1 MRRGGRARRAMLGAV
16 ATGALLGAAQG
27 FNLGWKSLLAS
38 ATAQSDGEAG
48 GYTGRAV
55 SVSSWG
61 NRLAVG
67 EAKADESKSQVSA
80 EMSPVHRRRLAERL
94 LSQEG
99 TDYPTINFDPDE
111 GTENPFDGNYKV
123 VTASGL
129 EIDIDS
135 TSVAGVYTI
144 APIGS
149 STSGFPTIEVAGGDL
164 SACTSDITLD
174 LNAGKITCTVAG
186 SPGGNTTYTTLMI
199 NGESPE
205 EFDLQVSD
213 CVGDGLNLF
222 VDESAGKITCE
233 VDTAV
238 AGTPQTYP
246 AGLTGDTLSSLDGD
260 LVSVSDCKDGAITLI
275 GDGKTGGITCQVNV
289 QVAGGSVETATAVDL
304 STCTA
309 VTVDGDEIACG
320 ETVYTTYAAVAPA
333 SDGSPFGVYL
343 STCDGGITLNLD
355 EGQITCTVAG
365 TQDTETEVDAEVI
378 VVTEVNEVT
387 TIARAG
393 TELASAGG
401 DFIIELDVNGSVTA
415 SAVDASPSPTA
426 SPAAA
431 AAARPPCRTS
441 PSPCRTPPSP
451 CRTSPSPT
459 RTSRAA
465 AARRPRPPRRRRCPA
480 R

>member
-94 LSQEG
+94 LSQV
-99 TDYPTINFDPDE
+99 PTIDFVPNATTLDNTYD
-111 GTENPFDGNYKV
+111 GTYTL

-129 EIDIDS
+129 EIGIDS

-144 APIGS
+144 APIGP
-149 STSGFPTIEVAGGDL
+149 STNGDGFTIEVAGATGGDP

-174 LNAGKITCTVAG
+174 LNAGEITCTVAG
-186 SPGGNTTYTTLMI
+186 SEGGNTEYTNLRTADGSPDVSVPDVVSACAAGTLAVDKNELDEITGTVTCTVPADEPVITTYTVAA
-199 NGESPE
+199 E
-205 EFDLQVSD
+205 
-213 CVGDGLNLF
+213 
-222 VDESAGKITCE
+222 AGNT
-233 VDTAV
+233 
-238 AGTPQTYP
+238 
-246 AGLTGDTLSSLDGD
+246 
-260 LVSVSDCKDGAITLI
+260 
-275 GDGKTGGITCQVNV
+275 
-289 QVAGGSVETATAVDL
+289 VDL
-304 STCTA
+304 STC
-309 VTVDGDEIACG
+309 D
-320 ETVYTTYAAVAPA
+320 
-333 SDGSPFGVYL
+333 
-343 STCDGGITLNLD
+343 GITLD
-355 EGQITCTVAG
+355 ENNGKITCTSSRNLYVAEG
-365 TQDTETEVDAEVI
+365 I
-378 VVTEVNEVT
+378 VVTETEDDEVT
-387 TIARAG
+387 TIAKAG

-401 DFIIELDVNGSVTA
+401 DFIIELYVNGNVTA

-426 SPAAA
+426 SP
-431 AAARPPCRTS
+431 PPCRTS
-441 PSPCRTPPSP
+441 PSPCRTSPSP

-459 RTSRAA
+459 RTSQAA
-465 AARRPRPPRRRRCPA
+465 AARRPRPPRRRWCPA

>member
-67 EAKADESKSQVSA
+67 EAKADESKSQLSA
-80 EMSPVHRRRLAERL
+80 EMSPVHRRRLAARRL
-94 LSQEG
+94 AEQG
-99 TDYPTINFDPDE
+99 TDYPTIDFDPDE
-111 GTENPFDGNYKV
+111 GTDNPFDGTYKV

-129 EIDIDS
+129 EIEIDS
-135 TSVAGVYTI
+135 TSDTGVYTI
-144 APIGS
+144 APFGPG
-149 STSGFPTIEVAGGDL
+149 TSGGFPTIEVAGGDL
-164 SACTSDITLD
+164 SACTSDITLN

-186 SPGGNTTYTTLMI
+186 SQAGNTTYTTLMI

-289 QVAGGSVETATAVDL
+289 QVAGGSGDSAPAVDL

-426 SPAAA
+426 
-431 AAARPPCRTS
+431 AARPPCRTS
-441 PSPCRTPPSP
+441 PSPCRTSPSP
-451 CRTSPSPT
+451 CRTS
-459 RTSRAA
+459 RAP
-465 AARRPRPPRRRRCPA
+465 AARRPRPPRRRWCPA

>member
-205 EFDLQVSD
+205 ELDLSD
-213 CVGDGLNLF
+213 CVGDGRNLF
-222 VDESAGKITCE
+222 VDESAGTITCE
-233 VDTAV
+233 VDTTV
-238 AGTPQTYP
+238 AGTPQTYTVIDTQVNGNSVSLSNCKN
-246 AGLTGDTLSSLDGD
+246 AAITVFGDGTSGEITCKVNERSIEEDAKFQVLDGTD
-260 LVSVSDCKDGAITLI
+260 
-275 GDGKTGGITCQVNV
+275 
-289 QVAGGSVETATAVDL
+289 
-304 STCTA
+304 
-309 VTVDGDEIACG
+309 
-320 ETVYTTYAAVAPA
+320 AP
-333 SDGSPFGVYL
+333 
-343 STCDGGITLNLD
+343 
-355 EGQITCTVAG
+355 
-365 TQDTETEVDAEVI
+365 
-378 VVTEVNEVT
+378 
-387 TIARAG
+387 
-393 TELASAGG
+393 
-401 DFIIELDVNGSVTA
+401 
-415 SAVDASPSPTA
+415 
-426 SPAAA
+426 
-431 AAARPPCRTS
+431 
-441 PSPCRTPPSP
+441 
-451 CRTSPSPT
+451 
-459 RTSRAA
+459 
-465 AARRPRPPRRRRCPA
+465 
-480 R
+480 